1 MAGPKDMLT
10 RDEAQARKKLLSHI
24 QYSVH
29 LELADD
35 PAIETFRSTTTV
47 TFNATTPGASTFINL
62 DAREIEGIELN
73 GTLIPKTAWSG
84 GRIELANLAATNTLK
99 IVARCAYNHTG
110 VGLHRAQDPADGS
123 VYLYTHF
130 EPYDAHKVFA
140 CFDQPDL
147 KGTFAF
153 TIDAPQSWE
162 VVNNTAEVQSSVA
175 GSGRTRHEY
184 ARSKL
189 MSTYLAAL
197 VAGPYAKVSTT
208 HNGRELSLYCRKSML
223 PYLESDEIFE
233 ITRQGLDFYEKLFGI
248 PYQFDKYA
256 QIFVPESNMG
266 AMENPGCTTFNEGY
280 LFRSRVTD
288 MRRSQRANVILHEM
302 AHMWFGDLVTM
313 EWWDDLWLNESFAT
327 YLSFLAQTEATRF
340 GDAWTNFFFT
350 RKSAALAL
358 DQKSTTHPI
367 VADIPDTDAARQ
379 NFDGITYSKGA
390 SVLKQLAA
398 VVGRTGLGTGLQEYC
413 ATYQWGNTRLAQFL
427 AALEKGSGRKLGA
440 WAKEWLQTKG
450 MNTLSTEVTFRKGVI
465 SKAVIHQRVGAGDD
479 ILRSHHIGIG
489 VYEKDAAGVLHQVG
503 YLEKEISGSGLEIP
517 ELVGMK
523 ADCVILND
531 HDLGYAKF
539 RLDTASQR
547 VLKKGLSTIDDSL
560 SRQMVTGM
568 FWDMMRDGEM
578 RSSEYIT
585 MLIPHVLKEKDPDA
599 VQRTMQS
606 MRDAL
611 LYADPAVYARL
622 RERIAQAARD
632 GVAAAEQGSDLQL
645 AFFKVYAASAIS
657 PRQLKELSSLLSGK
671 AAIPGLSLDLELRWS
686 MLNTLASRG
695 AASRQDIDSE
705 EQRDRT
711 DFGKRNAMTI
721 ATSRPDPVAKE
732 TAWNL
737 LTKGSGISLAEM
749 RALASG
755 FDRAGQ
761 NTLLKPYWSK
771 YEKELASWW
780 QTRSPEQ
787 ASTLTAGLYPT
798 YRGDKAVLELGSI
811 LLARTDLPTT
821 ARRIIQEAHEGNLR
835 LARCQEVDR
844 AKSIRAGRSTH
855 IGEESR
861 GIPE

>member
-1 MAGPKDMLT
+1 MAGPKDTLR
-10 RDEAQARKKLLSHI
+10 RDEAQARKMLLSHI
-24 QYSVH
+24 EYGVH

-35 PAIETFRSTTTV
+35 PAAETFRSTSTI
-47 TFNATTPGASTFINL
+47 TFDAATPGASTFVNL
-62 DAREIEGIELN
+62 DAAEIEEIELN
-73 GTLIPKTAWSG
+73 GTALPKSAWSG
-84 GRIELANLAATNTLK
+84 GRIELPNLAASNTLRV
-99 IVARCAYNHTG
+99 VARCAYNHTG
-110 VGLHRAQDPADGS
+110 VGLHRAQDPADGA

-130 EPYDAHKVFA
+130 EPYDAHRVFA

-153 TIDAPQSWE
+153 TIDAPKAWE
-162 VVNNTAEVQSSVA
+162 VVNNTEEVQASPA
-175 GSGRTRHEY
+175 GAGIVRHEY
-184 ARSKL
+184 QRSKP

-208 HNGRELSLYCRKSML
+208 HKGRELSLYCRKSML

-233 ITRQGLDFYEKLFGI
+233 TTKQGLDFYEKLFGI
-248 PYQFDKYA
+248 PYQFGKYA

-327 YLSFLAQTEATRF
+327 FLSFLAQTEATRF
-340 GDAWTNFFFT
+340 KDAWTNFFFS

-398 VVGRTGLGTGLQEYC
+398 VVGRQGLGTGLQEYC
-413 ATYQWGNTRLAQFL
+413 RTYQWGNTRLGQFL
-427 AALEKGSGRKLGA
+427 AALEKGSGRNLGA

-450 MNTLSTEVTFRKGVI
+450 MNILTADVAIRKGVI
-465 SKAVIHQRVGAGDD
+465 AKAAIRQTVGAGDD
-479 ILRSHHIGIG
+479 VLRTHHIGIG
-489 VYEKDAAGVLHQVG
+489 VYKKDAAGDLHQVK
-503 YLEKEISGSGLEIP
+503 YIEREISGKALDIP
-517 ELVGMK
+517 ELVGMR

-531 HDLGYAKF
+531 RDLGYAKL

-547 VLKKGLSTIDDSL
+547 ALMKGLHTIDDSL
-560 SRQMVTGM
+560 TRQMVTGM

-585 MLIPHVLKEKDPDA
+585 MLIPHVVKEQDPDA

-611 LYADPAVYARL
+611 LYADPKRYVKL
-622 RERIAQAARD
+622 RERIAQSARN
-632 GVAAAEQGSDLQL
+632 GVDAAAPGSDLQL
-645 AFFKVYAASAIS
+645 AFFKVYAASAVDTG
-657 PRQLKELSSLLSGK
+657 QLRELTSLLAGTAS
-671 AAIPGLSLDLELRWS
+671 IPGLVLDVELRWT
-686 MLNTLASRG
+686 MLSTLAAKG
-695 AASRQDIDSE
+695 AASQQDIDRE
-705 EQRDRT
+705 EKRDRT

-721 ATSRPDPVAKE
+721 ATSCPDLAAKE
-732 TAWNL
+732 HAWTL
-737 LTKGSGISLAEM
+737 LTTASGISLAEM

-761 NTLLKPYWSK
+761 GALLKPFWGR
-771 YEKELASWW
+771 YEQELAGWW
-780 QTRSPEQ
+780 QSRSPEQ
-787 ASTLTAGLYPT
+787 ASTLTGGLYPT
-798 YRGDKAVLELGSI
+798 YRGDDAVLELGSR
-811 LLARTDLPTT
+811 LLARTDLPPT

-835 LARCQEVDR
+835 LARCQTVDR
-844 AKSIRAGRSTH
+844 AKSIKAARAAH
-855 IGEESR
+855 ILEEGR